1 VGRIGS
7 LICFDSIYEQLSLDS
22 VRDGAQLLAVSTN
35 DSWFFDSAAARMH
48 NAQAQ
53 LRAAETGRC
62 IIRAANTGISSV
74 ISSRGELLSTLPA
87 LQDGVLTASITQG
100 DHVTL
105 YTRIGNLFVY
115 LCMSYSVGLVLCEVL
130 SRRKNKRTTE

>member
-1 VGRIGS
+1 
-7 LICFDSIYEQLSLDS
+7 
-22 VRDGAQLLAVSTN
+22 VSTN

-53 LRAAETGRC
+53 LRAVETGRC

-130 SRRKNKRTTE
+130 SRKKNKRTTE